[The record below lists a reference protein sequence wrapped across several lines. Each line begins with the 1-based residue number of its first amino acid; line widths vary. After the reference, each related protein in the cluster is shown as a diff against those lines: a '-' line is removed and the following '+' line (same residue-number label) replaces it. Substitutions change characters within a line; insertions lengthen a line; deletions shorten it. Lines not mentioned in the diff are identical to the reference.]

1 MHPTE
6 DDPLPAPRELRE
18 ETLRRLRGI
27 VHAPRA
33 DLREAVQ
40 AARVILQQMG
50 DYQDP
55 MADLA
60 KRLGSD
66 KAALLEWM
74 RGNVATLEAE
84 LAKELPAA
92 TPAGEPSLPP
102 TPPARAEDAEPQ

>member
-1 MHPTE
+1 M
-6 DDPLPAPRELRE
+6 
-18 ETLRRLRGI
+18 RRLRGI

-50 DYQDP
+50 ADQDP
-55 MADLA
+55 MAELA

-66 KAALLEWM
+66 KRGLLEWM

-84 LAKELPAA
+84 LAS
-92 TPAGEPSLPP
+92 PSP
-102 TPPARAEDAEPQ
+102 TAQSGDEESRR